1 MQLWVRRGAHDA
13 LDALAYAIDKR
24 KVNWI
29 LDADVSKYFDRI
41 DREQLLSF
49 LAVRIGDR
57 RLLRLLTKWL
67 NAGVMEDCQWSDTGR
82 GTPQG
87 SVVSPL
93 LANV

>member
-1 MQLWVRRGAHDA
+1 M
-13 LDALAYAIDKR
+13 
-24 KVNWI
+24 
-29 LDADVSKYFDRI
+29 SKYFDRI

-93 LANV
+93 LANVYLHYVLDQWVVRTEVPRRFALLVSR